1 MKKRKL
7 IRARE
12 NNISVRKVML
22 LPADFE
28 KRKMEVTAGAI
39 FSMTAFCRFCKQDV
53 RSVTSL
59 LYFGGPGDGITNRVK
74 IKEVCYE

>member
-1 MKKRKL
+1 MLVPARMNNGRLTLPRRLRSVSLKGTFRKRDTEKPTLCPDAIIMKKRKL

-28 KRKMEVTAGAI
+28 KRKI
-39 FSMTAFCRFCKQDV
+39 V
-53 RSVTSL
+53 RS
-59 LYFGGPGDGITNRVK
+59 DGL
-74 IKEVCYE
+74 

>member
-1 MKKRKL
+1 
-7 IRARE
+7 
-12 NNISVRKVML
+12 
-22 LPADFE
+22 
-28 KRKMEVTAGAI
+28 MEVTAGAI